1 MNVRETTNKVL
12 FSFRK
17 IILREFLDALTSV
30 AISRVDT
37 AVSISP
43 GWRFVTVSPGNPSVQ
58 PTLDTL
64 AVKTFSVPG

>member
-1 MNVRETTNKVL
+1 MNVRETTSKVV
-12 FSFRK
+12 SSVRK
-17 IILREFLDALTSV
+17 IILRECLDALTSV

-37 AVSISP
+37 PVSISP
-43 GWRFVTVSPGNPSVQ
+43 GLRFVTVSPGNLSVQ